1 MASFFERVTDL
12 MQKDGGIYMP
22 KEGISELIDSKAEK
36 KKKKGKLAYEDIA
49 EIAGVSLQT
58 IYKWKRGAMPKREPI
73 EKLAIAF
80 GVKED
85 WLLGKTDAA
94 TESYKQGFFAFEEYG
109 FSQKAYHN
117 LLRLKKQG
125 ADMNE
130 VMKGLNCLLEYA
142 VFPYELAPEDIEVAQ
157 ETLER
162 EEDAEEKA
170 FLEARIAEDQ
180 EKARLVTL
188 PVLDLMNKFFSLY
201 PEGERVTIS
210 GRGLA
215 KVRQKVESHGM
226 YAGFW
231 SDLDV
236 KRCRAPESDAVALL
250 ELESL
255 FHKCKREL
263 LKRELKGRNLKQEID
278 ELISKIG
285 EEDVPDEAYEKE
297 ETTPIP
303 FMSTQEVALDALC
316 DFYDL
321 HGAD

>member
-22 KEGISELIDSKAEK
+22 KEGISELIDIKAEK

-180 EKARLVTL
+180 EKAKLVTL
-188 PVLDLMNKFFSLY
+188 PVLDLINKFFSLY

-215 KVRQKVESHGM
+215 RVRQKVESHGM

-278 ELISKIG
+278 DLISEIG
-285 EEDVPDEAYEKE
+285 EDVSDEECE
-297 ETTPIP
+297 ENAPVP

-321 HGAD
+321 HDAD